1 MATPPQAALVGEK
14 LVAEAAPL
22 GQSAFLIDLEGEFD
36 LHTAP
41 QFERR
46 ALEAL
51 GRGAEQIV
59 VDLSGVSFIDSTTLG
74 ILMRTRKRLGPIRGR
89 LLLVCSDQNILR
101 LLEITAL
108 DRMFEIYPTRAEAFA
123 HVNGNSG

>member
-22 GQSAFLIDLEGEFD
+22 GESAFLIDLEGEFD

-51 GRGAEQIV
+51 GRGAEEIV

-74 ILMRTRKRLGPIRGR
+74 ILMRTRKRLAPLRGR
-89 LLLVCSDQNILR
+89 LLLVCSDKNILR

-108 DRMFEIYPTRAEAFA
+108 DRMFEIYPTRAEALA
-123 HVNGNSG
+123 HVDGNRG